1 MTVKSRATI
10 LHFDSISE
18 SSHYPSKTLA
28 GIMAAL
34 PHIDLVRLSEVDLRA
49 TLSQLKRLRPTAV
62 IINSGALHALSVRDI
77 LKAHEDEL
85 VSFMRDGGTLALF
98 LETISGEDF
107 TFTLDNA
114 IQARVVIRR
123 RDQPV
128 TIVRSKWVDGIPGE
142 SPVAD
147 LSQYWTVTATELS
160 PPVESAPLIL
170 SETKDGS
177 PDGDIVV
184 CEEVAVGRGRLI
196 IGNIKP
202 LTNSRTVEGQ
212 SVFAKLFSHIG
223 RRNTLLA
230 TPEMG
235 QQQESF
241 RQIDSHHSRSAL
253 YVAEDEDDFR
263 RFLEHADHLYV
274 TDTWYREFPEC
285 PGALV
290 ARLLRGG
297 SVRIVHSGASRFETI
312 LKGPPDY
319 FSLIDSLARDLRAF
333 THTLPS
339 GATFNVVSYAL
350 LVKLS
355 VRIADQERWL
365 PDIFRFDYAKN
376 VVRQAIKTRVSAG
389 SVDGQLLPTFNL
401 YVAAQLFDIDD
412 STTRSMVAW
421 MSKLK
426 DADPDI
432 YAQCQVMAHLAE
444 IDGTFL
450 VEHRNNGHLS
460 YIGSLESAFY
470 QLSDDQKLSL
480 DESFATRTDLEKAL
494 TLLLFQRQGVPFT
507 QAQNSFLESFLAHH
521 GVESIETFC
530 YLSILLLEHLTS
542 LPIRSIQDGRT
553 SGLEL
558 FAGDTSEREANLQA
572 AVAALNSEMDHAAD
586 EANARYQNLLSVSKA
601 LFSVIIVLSMPIMTL
616 ALGLP
621 WWAFVNGWVDL
632 PTAIGFTVGIAAT
645 ISVLLVY
652 VMKQPKVR
660 VIAPRWLVAVTSF
673 LRDVRS

>member
-1 MTVKSRATI
+1 MTVKSRATV

-28 GIMAAL
+28 GIMAGI
-34 PHIDLVRLSEVDLRA
+34 PHIDLIRLSEVDLRL
-49 TLSQLKRLRPTAV
+49 TLSQLNMLRPAAV
-62 IINSGALHALSVRDI
+62 VISNGALHAVSVRDI

-85 VSFMRDGGTLALF
+85 VSYMRDGGTLALF

-107 TFTLDNA
+107 TFTLDDS
-114 IQARVVIRR
+114 IQGRVVIRR

-142 SPVAD
+142 DPVVD
-147 LSQYWTVTATELS
+147 LSQYWTVTATEIS
-160 PPVESAPLIL
+160 PPLESAPLIL

-184 CEEVAVGRGRLI
+184 CQEVAVGRGRLI

-202 LTNSRTVEGQ
+202 PTNSRTVEDQ

-223 RRNTLLA
+223 RRNTLLVM
-230 TPEMG
+230 PEMG
-235 QQQESF
+235 LQESI
-241 RQIDSHHSRSAL
+241 RQIDSHHYRSAL

-263 RFLEHADHLYV
+263 RFMEHADHLYV
-274 TDTWYREFPEC
+274 TDTWYREFPEY

-297 SVRIVHSGASRFETI
+297 SVRIVHSGANRFETI
-312 LKGPPDY
+312 LKGPPDH

-355 VRIADQERWL
+355 VRITDQERWL

-401 YVAAQLFDIDD
+401 YVAAQLFGIDD

-421 MSKLK
+421 MSQLT
-426 DADPDI
+426 DSDPDI
-432 YAQCQVMAHLAE
+432 YAQCQVMAHLADF
-444 IDGTFL
+444 DGTFL
-450 VEHRNNGHLS
+450 VERPSNGHLS
-460 YIGSLESAFY
+460 YIGSLESAFH

-480 DESFATRTDLEKAL
+480 DESFAMRTDLEKAL

-507 QAQNSFLESFLAHH
+507 QEQNSFLESFLAHH

-530 YLSILLLEHLTS
+530 YLSVLLLGYLTS

-558 FAGDTSEREANLQA
+558 FAGDTSERESHLQA
-572 AVAALNSEMDHAAD
+572 AVAALNSEIDHAAD
-586 EANARYQNLLSVSKA
+586 EANTRYQNLLRASKA
-601 LFSVIIVLSMPIMTL
+601 LFSVIIVLSMPIMIL
-616 ALGLP
+616 ALGFP
-621 WWAFVNGWVDL
+621 WWALVNAWIDL
-632 PTAIGFTVGIAAT
+632 PTAIGFTVGIGAT

-652 VMKQPKVR
+652 VMKQPRVR
-660 VIAPRWLVAVTSF
+660 AVAPRWLVAVTSF